1 MCFKMTPNAF
11 WMCIWV
17 KSQWTPDFLPCFSLL
32 NDHFFF
38 SHPSEH
44 SEIPRQHFP
53 DAHFHKIWNKR
64 LLCHHHK
71 KKRKIREKLGN
82 WCADYESWAERVLQ
96 EAKSGYKKKASV
108 VSARQRLH
116 RRPMSSS
123 FFQQRRADDG
133 YLVFRPSLKLR
144 NRTRLRL
151 FSSSFLA
158 WNSPWILKPRCTTK
172 AVLSTENLYPATWS
186 SQAWR
191 EIKQQHEKT
200 DVEVGSDESE
210 RGEVREDNDTGDGFG
225 IEGRRRE
232 NKGERADMR
241 KERWNVF
248 FRYEVSGR
256 GCVERWNRQRCG
268 DISTGERR
276 SLEKEGHEV

>member
-1 MCFKMTPNAF
+1 MLSGCAFKWNRSELQIFCPVSHSWMIISFSPIQANTQKSPGSISLMLIFTKFEINAY
-11 WMCIWV
+11 CATI
-17 KSQWTPDFLPCFSLL
+17 T
-32 NDHFFF
+32 
-38 SHPSEH
+38 
-44 SEIPRQHFP
+44 
-53 DAHFHKIWNKR
+53 
-64 LLCHHHK
+64 K

-116 RRPMSSS
+116 RRPMTSS
-123 FFQQRRADDG
+123 FFQQRRAEDG

-191 EIKQQHEKT
+191 EINSMRRQTWRWEVMRANGGRWEKET
-200 DVEVGSDESE
+200 VLVSRAEGVRTKVSERTWGRRDEMSSSGTRCQGEAAWSDETDKGVE
-210 RGEVREDNDTGDGFG
+210 TFPQG
-225 IEGRRRE
+225 
-232 NKGERADMR
+232 KGEA
-241 KERWNVF
+241 
-248 FRYEVSGR
+248 
-256 GCVERWNRQRCG
+256 
-268 DISTGERR
+268 
-276 SLEKEGHEV
+276 

>member
-1 MCFKMTPNAF
+1 MLSGCAFEWNRSELQIFCPVSHSWMIISFSPIQANTQKSPGSISLMLIFTKFEINAY
-11 WMCIWV
+11 CATI
-17 KSQWTPDFLPCFSLL
+17 T
-32 NDHFFF
+32 
-38 SHPSEH
+38 
-44 SEIPRQHFP
+44 
-53 DAHFHKIWNKR
+53 
-64 LLCHHHK
+64 K